1 MDILITDLRELIAN
15 LGRNGGQMSPSVYDT
30 AQALRFAPPDE
41 GPEPAIEWLLSQQ
54 QVDGGWGG
62 LAAPLSR
69 HMPTLAAVLALKK
82 YGQTPVAQDALQEGI
97 DFLYQTAYQWQP
109 PLPEEMPTGVELI
122 LPQLLCEADALELGL
137 PSEPYRALIELG
149 AHKRQ
154 LIQKHNP
161 KAGTTPVF
169 SWEAWGDKPE
179 TAVIDGT
186 GGIGHN
192 PSATAFWLQ
201 KADSLPHLSA
211 ERIAAK
217 RYLDQASAA
226 TFIDIPGLVPTAWPV
241 DRFEQIYVLHTLQL
255 AGFLDFAPLADL
267 IERELDDVLR
277 ALTPQGIG
285 FSDHFVPDGDDTY
298 AALAVLK
305 GSNRPID
312 RKYLDI
318 FRTETHFN
326 TYPGEL
332 QPSPTVTARAIH
344 AMSLW
349 GERYKPAEEFIRQ
362 RQKEDGR
369 WGGDKWNTSWLYA
382 TFLAVFALKATG
394 GPEHQPAIQKAIHA
408 LLQQQNPD
416 GGWSTTGISNLTE
429 TGMGI
434 LTLQLCESSR
444 TPQAIERAFGWMLEN
459 YRPFAFN
466 ETMCWQNK
474 QEYRIHRVDRTFE
487 LAAMLSV
494 TLAMRETEAA

>member
-1 MDILITDLRELIAN
+1 M
-15 LGRNGGQMSPSVYDT
+15 
-30 AQALRFAPPDE
+30 
-41 GPEPAIEWLLSQQ
+41 
-54 QVDGGWGG
+54 DGGWGS

-69 HMPTLAAVLALKK
+69 HTPTLAAVLALHQ
-82 YGQTPVAQDALQEGI
+82 YGRDAAARTAMQEGI
-97 DFLYQTAYQWQP
+97 DFLHQTAYQWQP
-109 PLPEEMPTGVELI
+109 PLPEEMPVGVELI
-122 LPQLLCEADALELGL
+122 FPQLVGEAERAGLGISAQPYTVLLELGA
-137 PSEPYRALIELG
+137 Y
-149 AHKRQ
+149 KRQ
-154 LIQKHNP
+154 LIQKHSP

-169 SWEAWGDKPE
+169 SWEAWGQEPE

-192 PSATAFWLQ
+192 PSATAFWLH
-201 KADSLPHLSA
+201 KATNWHNLFT
-211 ERIAAK
+211 ERAGAK
-217 RYLDQASAA
+217 RYLDLASAA
-226 TFIDIPGLVPTAWPV
+226 TFMGIPGIVPTAWPV

-255 AGFLDFAPLADL
+255 AGLLDFSPLADL
-267 IERELDDVLR
+267 IDPELDNVSR
-277 ALTPQGIG
+277 AMTPKGIG

-298 AALAVLK
+298 AALAILK
-305 GSNRPID
+305 GSHRPID
-312 RKYLDI
+312 RKNLDL

-349 GERYKPAEEFIRQ
+349 GERYKPAEAFIRQ
-362 RQKEDGR
+362 RQRADGR
-369 WGGDKWNTSWLYA
+369 WNGDKWNTSWLY
-382 TFLAVFALKATG
+382 TTYLSVFALKATG
-394 GPEHQPAIQKAIHA
+394 APEHQPAIQKAINA
-408 LLQQQNPD
+408 LLAYQNPD
-416 GGWSTTGISNLTE
+416 GGWSTAGVSNLTE

-434 LTLQLCESSR
+434 LTLLLCQS
-444 TPQAIERAFGWMLEN
+444 PQGQTAVQHAFTWMLEN

-494 TLAMRETEAA
+494 ALALAGAV